1 MKEQM
6 KAERDR
12 RAKFIEAEGNK
23 TATRLESEGAKLTKT
38 NLGVADQEATRKM

>member
-1 MKEQM
+1 M

-23 TATRLESEGAKLTKT
+23 TSTRLESEGVKITKT
-38 NLGVADQEATRKM
+38 NIGVAEQEATRKM